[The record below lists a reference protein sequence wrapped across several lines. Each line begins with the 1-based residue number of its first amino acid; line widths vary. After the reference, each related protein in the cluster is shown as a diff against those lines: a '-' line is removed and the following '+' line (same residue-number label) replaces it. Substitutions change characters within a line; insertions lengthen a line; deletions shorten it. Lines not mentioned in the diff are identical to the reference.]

1 MIIDVCETQSGY
13 SFFLTDALNLS
24 RQLSNSLTIRNP
36 PWNVARNTLFI
47 SIYVCVEIT
56 IYHYWHRNKTNNF
69 TLHIYL
75 QKQKCQHIIYYLNF
89 WNVATQK
96 IMKEKAWLFRD
107 RRSHRL
113 IKLSHHLVYHQP
125 VIIGLVC
132 SNLPAS
138 FGLHEAKHS
147 KFVPRRLLTRPTL
160 CGITKFRTKPLS
172 SKPKISQFGVVSFSL
187 GISSGL
193 LSWKWKLFHNAWRL
207 QPDAIYICG
216 FFDQVPSFIL
226 FCRRRVSALLGKAE
240 EWKCVWERFTW
251 GY

>member
-56 IYHYWHRNKTNNF
+56 IYHYWHQNKTNNF

-96 IMKEKAWLFRD
+96 IIKKKAWLFRD

-113 IKLSHHLVYHQP
+113 IRLSHHLVYHQP

-132 SNLPAS
+132 FNLPAS
-138 FGLHEAKHS
+138 FGLHEAKDS
-147 KFVPRRLLTRPTL
+147 KFVPAAYRHVLLL
-160 CGITKFRTKPLS
+160 VES
-172 SKPKISQFGVVSFSL
+172 
-187 GISSGL
+187 
-193 LSWKWKLFHNAWRL
+193 
-207 QPDAIYICG
+207 
-216 FFDQVPSFIL
+216 PSFVQKRCLRNQRSANLAWSVFHLAYRRAFCLENGSYFIMHDVCSPTQFTCAVFLIKYPLL
-226 FCRRRVSALLGKAE
+226 FFFADDVFPRC
-240 EWKCVWERFTW
+240 
-251 GY
+251 